1 VVWEGSKDNY
11 PDSAAEVSC
20 GMDVP
25 GLKDVAGFVAE
36 HDEAA

>member
-1 VVWEGSKDNY
+1 MQKYFHIIKS
-11 PDSAAEVSC
+11 SAAEVSS